1 MGQPLYA
8 SPRFAAVGG
17 TTNRRSRHMP
27 PPQPP
32 ENGAVM
38 RVLLISGST
47 REGSSNTFALRA
59 LHELDSGVVSTD
71 LYEGLRSLPAFV
83 PDGTVPPDVVD
94 LLGRIQAADA
104 IVFSSPEYAGGL
116 PGALKNL
123 LDWTVG
129 GGQLYGKPVA
139 WLDVANPGRGNA
151 ARAQLRTVLD
161 YVGARIVE
169 NACVHVTLD
178 RTDGAMRLARDQ
190 ELALSRSTAALRAAV
205 G

>member
-1 MGQPLYA
+1 
-8 SPRFAAVGG
+8 
-17 TTNRRSRHMP
+17 
-27 PPQPP
+27 
-32 ENGAVM
+32 M

-47 REGSSNTFALRA
+47 RDGSSNTFVLRA
-59 LHELDSGVVSTD
+59 LHDLGIVTTE

-83 PDGTVPPDVVD
+83 PDGPVPAEVAD

-104 IVFSSPEYAGGL
+104 IVFSTPEYAGGL

-139 WLDVANPGRGNA
+139 WLDVANPGRGLG
-151 ARAQLRTVLD
+151 ARTQLRTVLD

-169 NACVHVTLD
+169 DACVHVTLD
-178 RTDGAMRLARDQ
+178 RTDGEMRLPHDE
-190 ELALSRSTAALRAAV
+190 ELTLSTSTEALRAAIE
-205 G
+205 

>member
-1 MGQPLYA
+1 
-8 SPRFAAVGG
+8 
-17 TTNRRSRHMP
+17 
-27 PPQPP
+27 
-32 ENGAVM
+32 M

-47 REGSSNTFALRA
+47 RDGSSNTFALRA
-59 LHELDSGVVSTD
+59 LHGLDTGVVTTD

-83 PDGTVPPDVVD
+83 PDGLVPADVAD
-94 LLGRIQAADA
+94 LLARIQAADA
-104 IVFSSPEYAGGL
+104 IVFSTPEYAGGL

-139 WLDVANPGRGNA
+139 WLDVANPGRGNG

-169 NACVHVTLD
+169 DACVHVTLD
-178 RTDGAMRLARDQ
+178 RTDGAMSLPPDAERTLSSSTK
-190 ELALSRSTAALRAAV
+190 ALQAAV
-205 G
+205 D